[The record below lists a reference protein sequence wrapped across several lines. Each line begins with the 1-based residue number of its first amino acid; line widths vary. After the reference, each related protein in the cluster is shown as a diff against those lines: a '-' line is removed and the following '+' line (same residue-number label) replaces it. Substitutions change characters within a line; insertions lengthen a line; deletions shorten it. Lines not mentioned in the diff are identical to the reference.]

1 MIGRPFDDPSVQND
15 KKNMSYKIIKHSNG
29 DAWVELQGKPYSP
42 SQVGAFVLTK
52 MKETAESYL
61 GKTVDRAVVT
71 VPAYFNDSQR
81 MATKDAGQISG
92 LKVER
97 IINEP
102 TAAALAYGMEK
113 KKDQTIAVYDLGG
126 GTFDISILENMSGV
140 LEVKATNGD
149 TSCGG
154 EDIDG
159 IIQRF
164 LLEEFKKQSGLD
176 VGKDK
181 TAIQR
186 LREAAEK
193 AKIELSQGT
202 QTEVNLPFLTADASG
217 PKHFIFKLTRAKLEG
232 LTDEFLKKTIK
243 PCENCI
249 KDSDVP
255 KNKIDEVIL
264 VGGMTRMPKVQ
275 ELVQKIFE
283 KTPNKSINPD
293 EAVASGAAIQ
303 GGILQGDMKDLLL
316 LDVTPLS
323 LGIET
328 LGGVMTKMIPRNTTI
343 PTKKSQVY
351 STAADNQT
359 VVTIRVFQGEREM
372 VSDNKLLGQ
381 FDLSGIPPAPRGVPQ
396 IEVTFDI
403 DANGIVH
410 VNAKDKATGK
420 DHTVTIQSSGGLS
433 KDDIEKMVKQGEEFK
448 EEDKKR
454 RELVDLKNEAH
465 GVYETTKRQLE
476 EFRSKIPSDVAE
488 QIEKA
493 LSELNDIKDK
503 DLQTD
508 DVDQI
513 KTAIEN
519 ARNAAMKIGQSMS
532 QGGASSSS
540 ESTSD
545 NESKSEE
552 EKKEE
557 KKE

>member
-1 MIGRPFDDPSVQND
+1 
-15 KKNMSYKIIKHSNG
+15 MSYKIIKHSSG
-29 DAWVELQGKPYSP
+29 DAWVELQGKSYSP

-61 GKTVDRAVVT
+61 GKNVERAVIT

-81 MATKDAGQISG
+81 QATKDAGQIAG
-92 LKVER
+92 LTVER

-113 KKDQTIAVYDLGG
+113 KEDKIIAVYDLGG
-126 GTFDISILENMSGV
+126 GTFDISILENMQGV
-140 LEVKATNGD
+140 LQVKATNGD

-159 IIQRF
+159 IVQKF

-176 VGKDK
+176 VSKDK
-181 TAIQR
+181 TANQR

-193 AKIELSQGT
+193 AKIELSQST

-255 KNKIDEVIL
+255 KNKIQEVIL
-264 VGGMTRMPKVQ
+264 VGGMTRMPKVV
-275 ELVQKIFE
+275 EIVQKIFE
-283 KTPNKSINPD
+283 KTPNKSVNPD
-293 EAVASGAAIQ
+293 EAVAVGAAIQ
-303 GGILQGDMKDLLL
+303 GGILQGNMKDLLL

-372 VSDNKLLGQ
+372 VADNKLLGQ

-433 KDDIEKMVKQGEEFK
+433 KDDIERMLKQAEQFK
-448 EEDKKR
+448 EEDQKR

-465 GVYETTKRQLE
+465 SVYETTKRQLE
-476 EFRSKIPSDVAE
+476 QFRSKIPSDVAQ

-493 LSELNDIKDK
+493 LNELNEIKDK
-503 DLQTD
+503 DLQVS
-508 DVDQI
+508 DVEDV
-513 KTAIEN
+513 KKAIDN
-519 ARNAAMKIGQSMS
+519 TRQAAMKIGQSMS
-532 QGGASSSS
+532 QGSSGSS
-540 ESTSD
+540 ESSTSS
-545 NESKSEE
+545 ESENKEE
-552 EKKEE
+552 EKKN
-557 KKE
+557 